1 MRLSDLFVSVFST
14 NRIEAARE
22 SPGYKPNLREVSDLL
37 RSLQE
42 GSVSLG
48 IFIYL
53 RKKNDNVIIM
63 DGLQRLITLMLIAK
77 VYGAYKYLFKDFR
90 DFYGMFVLPPDDLES
105 HSLTAVLCGGLPI
118 AGTSVERVYNVIR
131 RHHQLDIDKS
141 ATLVH
146 LKESLVEMHEF
157 AYYDDDMAS
166 KLYYS
171 LHKNLLT
178 KDS

>member
-48 IFIYL
+48 IFVYL
-53 RKKNDNVIIM
+53 RKNNGNVIIM

-77 VYGAYKYLFKDFR
+77 VYGAYKFLFKEFR
-90 DFYGMFVLPPDDLES
+90 DLYGTFVLPPGDLETN
-105 HSLTAVLCGGLPI
+105 SLTAILCGDLPI
-118 AGTSVERVYNVIR
+118 AGTSVERVYNVIQ
-131 RHHQLDIDKS
+131 RHYFLDMDKS

-146 LKESLVEMHEF
+146 LRESLVYMHEYPR
-157 AYYDDDMAS
+157 A
-166 KLYYS
+166 
-171 LHKNLLT
+171 
-178 KDS
+178 